1 MLRLRDTASFMAVSF
16 IAMCIA
22 ILIVGATPL
31 WARSDGVP
39 NLHVDQLCHGIASQ
53 QADPMA
59 ENYPAVSFDRCMQA
73 EREDREELQKQWAG
87 YNAEEKRH
95 CIAEASA
102 GGSAS
107 YTELLTC
114 LEMAH
119 VVKEL
124 RQSSPNG
131 EYKSP
136 VSR

>member
-1 MLRLRDTASFMAVSF
+1 MSWTRNAALLTLISVATFAVGVRS
-16 IAMCIA
+16 
-22 ILIVGATPL
+22 L
-31 WARSDGVP
+31 WARSDEVP
-39 NLHVDQLCHGIASQ
+39 NLHVEQLCHGIASQ

-59 ENYPAVSFDRCMQA
+59 ENYPAVSFERCMQA
-73 EREDREELQKQWAG
+73 EREDRDQLQKQWAG
-87 YNAEEKRH
+87 YSSEEKAH

-124 RQSSPNG
+124 RRSSPDSA
-131 EYKSP
+131 YKSP